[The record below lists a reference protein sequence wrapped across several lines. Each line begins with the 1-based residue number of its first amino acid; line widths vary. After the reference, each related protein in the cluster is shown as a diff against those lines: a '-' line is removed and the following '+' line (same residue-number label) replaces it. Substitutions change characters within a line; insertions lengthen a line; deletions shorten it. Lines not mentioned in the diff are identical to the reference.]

1 VRQQVTVRL
10 NSCVLRDMMARQNLS
25 QDRLA
30 RRLRIS
36 STFLSQLL
44 AGRRNPS
51 PAIRQRILD
60 ALEHYNFDDLFV
72 IGDRTTTGAS
82 GSEACP
88 NG

>member
-10 NSCVLRDMMARQNLS
+10 KSEVLRAIMARQNFS

-36 STFLSQLL
+36 STFLSQILS
-44 AGRRNPS
+44 GRRNPS
-51 PAIRQRILD
+51 PTIRQRMLD
-60 ALEHYNFDDLFV
+60 VFERSFDDLFV
-72 IGDRTTTGAS
+72 IGDPADTAARSAETCA
-82 GSEACP
+82 

>member
-1 VRQQVTVRL
+1 MRQQVTVRL
-10 NSCVLRDMMARQNLS
+10 KSEVLRAIMARQNFS

-51 PAIRQRILD
+51 PAIRQRMLD
-60 ALEHYNFDDLFV
+60 VFERSFDDLFV
-72 IGDRTTTGAS
+72 IGDPAATGAQAA
-82 GSEACP
+82 EACA
-88 NG
+88 NE